1 MLFDWQPT
9 LESYRV
15 VIWIGIWYETIID
28 LTHTHTLTLTHKE
41 RENLLGMVVA
51 NELDC
56 HQSVFDL

>member
-28 LTHTHTLTLTHKE
+28 LTHTHSHTHSQE